1 MPELGE
7 GLHEGEIVK
16 WLVKPGDAIEE
27 DAILMEV
34 QNDKA
39 VVEVPSPVSGI
50 VKELKVAE
58 GETAVVGQTIA
69 LIETDAE
76 MDDETGAETGAFG
89 GVADTAAGKYKAG
102 AAAEPDA
109 GHEQEAAQDTIRGQV
124 GADPGSA
131 PVDRTAAAAK
141 GETEPAS
148 PSGVVLAT
156 PAVRK
161 LAREMGVAIAR
172 VKGSGKHGRITR
184 EDVLAFAEGVSRGAA
199 AQGTG
204 APTAS
209 QAQAEW
215 QAPSASRH
223 EDVRS
228 DGAGSRLIGVPAG
241 GAQREAEA
249 PAAVRGDSDPRRQM
263 EQRVPLKGIR
273 KAIAAAMT
281 RSVYTAP
288 HVTLMDEADVAKLVE
303 LRSRF
308 KPEAEERGIKLTYL
322 PFVVK
327 ALVAA
332 VREYPELNASIDDE
346 RGEIVFKYRY
356 DIGIATDTDKGLVVP
371 VIRDADRKS
380 VWMIAAE
387 IGDLAA
393 RAREGR
399 LSPAEMKDS
408 TVTITNIGSAGGMFF
423 TPVINWPESAILGI
437 GRIAEKPVAK
447 NGEIRVGQVMALSL
461 SFDHRLMDGATA
473 QRAVNM
479 IKRLLE
485 QPERLV
491 MEV

>member
-1 MPELGE
+1 MALLEYRMPELGE

-69 LIETDAE
+69 LIETDAVTE
-76 MDDETGAETGAFG
+76 AEAGAETGAEAGASG
-89 GVADTAAGKYKAG
+89 GGAHKAAAGENEAG
-102 AAAEPDA
+102 AAAEPDDA
-109 GHEQEAAQDTIRGQV
+109 VREPDTAQDAMRGQA
-124 GADPGSA
+124 GADSGSA
-131 PVDRTAAAAK
+131 DADRPSSMAK
-141 GETEPAS
+141 GEAEPVS
-148 PSGVVLAT
+148 PRGLVLAT

-161 LAREMGVAIAR
+161 LAREMGVAIAQ

-184 EDVLAFAEGVSRGAA
+184 EDVVAFAEGSSRGEAVQAA
-199 AQGTG
+199 G
-204 APTAS
+204 APAES
-209 QAQAEW
+209 QAQAES
-215 QAPSASRH
+215 Q
-223 EDVRS
+223 
-228 DGAGSRLIGVPAG
+228 
-241 GAQREAEA
+241 A
-249 PAAVRGDSDPRRQM
+249 PAASRLADARTGGADSRQQM
-263 EQRVPLKGIR
+263 EQRVPFKGIR

-288 HVTLMDEADVAKLVE
+288 HVTLMDEADVTKLVE
-303 LRSRF
+303 FRSRF

-327 ALVAA
+327 ALIAA
-332 VREYPELNASIDDE
+332 VREYPELNASLDDE
-346 RGEIVFKYRY
+346 RSEIVFKYHY
-356 DIGIATDTDKGLVVP
+356 DIGIATDTDQGLVVP

-387 IGDLAA
+387 IRDLAA

-399 LSPAEMKDS
+399 LSPAEMKGS

-485 QPERLV
+485 EPERLA